1 MVRQKLKGLAGNKY
15 DKNYFINYFKAVT
28 LALLA
33 LAFSCVFAIGDECNP
48 DGNGQ
53 PACSSANVG
62 IPSRNFWDPTAYWL
76 CTAAGAEAELKR
88 CPSSS
93 LYNSATQ
100 SCIPASQWVWTPPCP
115 Q

>member
-1 MVRQKLKGLAGNKY
+1 MHAIKS
-15 DKNYFINYFKAVT
+15 DKNYFVNYFKAVT